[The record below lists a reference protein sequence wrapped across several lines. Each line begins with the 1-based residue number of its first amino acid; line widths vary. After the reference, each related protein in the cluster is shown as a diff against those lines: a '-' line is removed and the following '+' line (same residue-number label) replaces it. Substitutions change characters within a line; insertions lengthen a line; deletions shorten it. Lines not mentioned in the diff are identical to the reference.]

1 MYLGTLTT
9 FAKSVYALT
18 FIFIVAVMFLGFGY
32 LILFNPSLYVDI
44 RNWHFRKSGFE
55 QRFTL
60 ERCSRFQ
67 HRATGLPLFAFGAI
81 MLYFAIK
88 GLFH

>member
-1 MYLGTLTT
+1 M
-9 FAKSVYALT
+9 FAERLCALT
-18 FIFIVAVMFLGFGY
+18 SIFIVAAMCLGFGY

-44 RNWHFRKSGFE
+44 RNWHFRKSGLE

-60 ERCSRFQ
+60 ERCSRLQ
-67 HRATGLPLFAFGAI
+67 HRATGLLLFAFGAI

-88 GLFH
+88 SLFH